1 MDTERIT
8 KLVQRTYKNFVPAT
22 PLPAVDKFILGR
34 NIRRLN
40 LNLPANADARMR
52 DGWLM
57 ADMQIKG
64 EVVRCLQS

>member
-22 PLPAVDKFILGR
+22 PLPAIDKFILGR

-40 LNLPANADARMR
+40 LALPGNADARMCA
-52 DGWLM
+52 GWLM

-64 EVVRCLQS
+64 EVVRCLS